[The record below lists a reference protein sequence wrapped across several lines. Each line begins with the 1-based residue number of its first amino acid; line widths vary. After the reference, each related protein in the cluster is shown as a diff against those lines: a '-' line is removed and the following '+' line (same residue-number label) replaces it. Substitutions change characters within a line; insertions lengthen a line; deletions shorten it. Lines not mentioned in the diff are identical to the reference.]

1 MLIDVNKWID
11 KNGSFDE
18 AGGLDLVRH
27 GYEWIRRMRK
37 FENKADRHT
46 FQKVFGNKRGNELWD
61 CFLEVGRS
69 IFILEDSYF
78 LINDRNVFS
87 LCLAE
92 CSDYDLY
99 ELVHNIELDG
109 KLFYSSEECFK
120 KGESIPKTRLS
131 IYDVFESLYGFIP
144 IGDVW
149 KYKNGRAVKDK
160 LEYFDV
166 EIDDKGKIYC
176 KETYYRTR
184 EDVYKF
190 NGLTVVDRNGDIRLV
205 ESSKSR
211 LMLSNDQ

>member
-99 ELVHNIELDG
+99 ELVHNIDQDYNLCFLPGDKIEDLTMDETDG
-109 KLFYSSEECFK
+109 FVDTTGIVTSIKSKDVVEFYVENPF
-120 KGESIPKTRLS
+120 
-131 IYDVFESLYGFIP
+131 
-144 IGDVW
+144 
-149 KYKNGRAVKDK
+149 VKIKD
-160 LEYFDV
+160 E
-166 EIDDKGKIYC
+166 
-176 KETYYRTR
+176 
-184 EDVYKF
+184 
-190 NGLTVVDRNGDIRLV
+190 
-205 ESSKSR
+205 
-211 LMLSNDQ
+211 

>member
-1 MLIDVNKWID
+1 MDENKVIRPMDFVRLTNIDELNVIKDTKNHIGLVKEVSRDGRMSIIWIGETYSQLAWFKSSELEVVD
-11 KNGSFDE
+11 NLVSILTCGLANFRGDGSFDE

-99 ELVHNIELDG
+99 ELVHNIDTDSDQG
-109 KLFYSSEECFK
+109 K
-120 KGESIPKTRLS
+120 
-131 IYDVFESLYGFIP
+131 
-144 IGDVW
+144 
-149 KYKNGRAVKDK
+149 
-160 LEYFDV
+160 
-166 EIDDKGKIYC
+166 
-176 KETYYRTR
+176 
-184 EDVYKF
+184 
-190 NGLTVVDRNGDIRLV
+190 
-205 ESSKSR
+205 
-211 LMLSNDQ
+211 

>member
-1 MLIDVNKWID
+1 MKWVIIKGVRYPSSVISAFAAYNMDNPFLKVRIRNKYHIVPFDDVNKWID

-61 CFLEVGRS
+61 YFLEVGRS

-99 ELVHNIELDG
+99 ELVHNIDTDSDQG
-109 KLFYSSEECFK
+109 K
-120 KGESIPKTRLS
+120 
-131 IYDVFESLYGFIP
+131 
-144 IGDVW
+144 
-149 KYKNGRAVKDK
+149 
-160 LEYFDV
+160 
-166 EIDDKGKIYC
+166 
-176 KETYYRTR
+176 
-184 EDVYKF
+184 
-190 NGLTVVDRNGDIRLV
+190 
-205 ESSKSR
+205 
-211 LMLSNDQ
+211 

>member
-1 MLIDVNKWID
+1 MDENKMIRPMDFVRLTNIDELNVIKD
-11 KNGSFDE
+11 TKNHI
-18 AGGLDLVRH
+18 GLVKEVSRD

-99 ELVHNIELDG
+99 ELVHNIDTDSDQG
-109 KLFYSSEECFK
+109 K
-120 KGESIPKTRLS
+120 
-131 IYDVFESLYGFIP
+131 
-144 IGDVW
+144 
-149 KYKNGRAVKDK
+149 
-160 LEYFDV
+160 
-166 EIDDKGKIYC
+166 
-176 KETYYRTR
+176 
-184 EDVYKF
+184 
-190 NGLTVVDRNGDIRLV
+190 
-205 ESSKSR
+205 
-211 LMLSNDQ
+211 

>member
-87 LCLAE
+87 L
-92 CSDYDLY
+92 
-99 ELVHNIELDG
+99 
-109 KLFYSSEECFK
+109 
-120 KGESIPKTRLS
+120 
-131 IYDVFESLYGFIP
+131 
-144 IGDVW
+144 
-149 KYKNGRAVKDK
+149 YKNG
-160 LEYFDV
+160 DV
-166 EIDDKGKIYC
+166 
-176 KETYYRTR
+176 
-184 EDVYKF
+184 
-190 NGLTVVDRNGDIRLV
+190 RLV
-205 ESSKSR
+205 KSSKSR
-211 LMLSNDQ
+211 LMLSDDQLDVVERMKGIIDDMVRLKMIMYIDQDYNLCFLPGDKIEDLTMDETDGFVDTTGIVTSIKSKDVVEFYVENPFVKIKDE

>member
-99 ELVHNIELDG
+99 ELVHNIDTEMSWVALPVEPAYMGRRSG
-109 KLFYSSEECFK
+109 KARRPLMPVGLAKIILEEMEGK
-120 KGESIPKTRLS
+120 DHGESS
-131 IYDVFESLYGFIP
+131 
-144 IGDVW
+144 
-149 KYKNGRAVKDK
+149 
-160 LEYFDV
+160 
-166 EIDDKGKIYC
+166 
-176 KETYYRTR
+176 
-184 EDVYKF
+184 
-190 NGLTVVDRNGDIRLV
+190 
-205 ESSKSR
+205 
-211 LMLSNDQ
+211 